1 MLEDKDNTKMMY
13 SRKTIHSVYSL
24 PKFILGGRVF
34 CYVTIAK
41 KLVGRFGRERID
53 S

>member
-1 MLEDKDNTKMMY
+1 MLESKVVMKTIY
-13 SRKTIHSVYSL
+13 PRKTIHSVYSL